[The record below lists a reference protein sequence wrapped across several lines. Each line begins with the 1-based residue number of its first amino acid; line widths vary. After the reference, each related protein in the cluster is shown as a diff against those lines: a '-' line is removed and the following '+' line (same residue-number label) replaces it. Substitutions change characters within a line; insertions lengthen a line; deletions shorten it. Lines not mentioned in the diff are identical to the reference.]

1 MQENIRVFYYELDSK
16 IYVCS
21 DSLIRESAE
30 KLLND
35 FQTVPPTSSTEPW
48 GPNKTYLPFG
58 VTLIP
63 TPITRLWENNQV
75 PVFDPI
81 CRRWILKNVS
91 TARLYPIEE
100 LCFYT
105 GHDIWPNRPSLGS
118 NFYTDPHP
126 SNFNDPIPSW
136 INQILASN
144 FIYRFKSSG
153 TVRRDLQQ
161 RLFSIRETSKLIY
174 KKWDEA
180 KNPKSDAVNPF
191 DYHISTDALIFQIR
205 RVLDE
210 IVSLLF
216 IDIFHSQL
224 QKIGS
229 PIYLD
234 SFASLFEETQ
244 GIQKRMFKNLANN
257 VELANRFELLKK
269 VFLGNNIS
277 FVKTIQTLS
286 NASKHAFHNSDIRGL
301 LGAEFPTVLALA
313 QKRDKHINGLVQ
325 YSHPLP
331 QVLGG
336 LEDFL
341 IDLVARI
348 VDMRRDGNVDLTKTY
363 LSDTHQLISY
373 TDLY

>member
-1 MQENIRVFYYELDSK
+1 M
-16 IYVCS
+16 
-21 DSLIRESAE
+21 
-30 KLLND
+30 
-35 FQTVPPTSSTEPW
+35 
-48 GPNKTYLPFG
+48 
-58 VTLIP
+58 
-63 TPITRLWENNQV
+63 
-75 PVFDPI
+75 
-81 CRRWILKNVS
+81 
-91 TARLYPIEE
+91 
-100 LCFYT
+100 
-105 GHDIWPNRPSLGS
+105 
-118 NFYTDPHP
+118 
-126 SNFNDPIPSW
+126 
-136 INQILASN
+136 ASN